1 MKAYLFAAIALF
13 VVQDANADVGPG
25 CGGAAED
32 VDFCDET
39 KQKPGDSCVTL
50 ETEGQCELRDCN
62 GRDCSQKASAE
73 LIAVG
78 GGKLVCARGDVLEGG
93 GRGCSATKRRNAF
106 GSMMLALGVAVLVS
120 RKKKSL

>member
-1 MKAYLFAAIALF
+1 MKAYLFAAIALV

-50 ETEGQCELRDCN
+50 ET
-62 GRDCSQKASAE
+62 
-73 LIAVG
+73 